1 MLLIVV
7 EAVCLLSP
15 MHTGNTSCKY
25 VLLYILQK
33 LKVWNLFYA
42 SSCNEFLVIILDL
55 CFLSFCTSK
64 ISKQEDTLF
73 MNNMFHRICNV

>member
-15 MHTGNTSCKY
+15 MHTGNNSCKY

-33 LKVWNLFYA
+33 LKFEIYFMPVPVM
-42 SSCNEFLVIILDL
+42 SSW
-55 CFLSFCTSK
+55 
-64 ISKQEDTLF
+64 
-73 MNNMFHRICNV
+73 